1 MTKPIRTTW
10 REVLRPLYQRPRE
23 LQVAALCYRGSGAGR
38 RVLLITSR
46 RTKRWILPKGW
57 LIDGLDAPGSAARE
71 AWEEAGVT
79 PTGRTPRA
87 VGSFE
92 YMKRL
97 RHGLEIPVET
107 RVFRIKVGDL
117 ADRFPEAGER
127 RRTWVDPDT
136 AAGMVAEPGLREILR
151 AL

>member
-1 MTKPIRTTW
+1 MNRPIRTAW
-10 REVLRPLYQRPRE
+10 RDVLRPLYRRPRE
-23 LQVAALCYRGSGAGR
+23 LQVAALCYRGSGASR

-46 RTKRWILPKGW
+46 RTRRWILPKGW
-57 LIDGLDAPGSAARE
+57 LIDGLDAAGSAARE

-79 PTGRTPRA
+79 PAGGAPRA
-87 VGSFE
+87 VGTFE

-97 RHGLEIPVET
+97 RDGLEIPVET
-107 RVFRIKVGDL
+107 RVFKIEVAGL

-127 RRTWVDPDT
+127 RRLWVDAEK
-136 AAGMVAEPGLREILR
+136 AADMVAEPGLRDILR